1 MVQIERYQNKSVID
15 IFQTQDEIQFD
26 PSSMG
31 NGFVDRTESITDY
44 DYFVYHTETEIENWS
59 IQMSERYSDFVE
71 LKKYGKS
78 IENRDL
84 YALVIKEKSGR
95 SDVPRVLIDCGVH
108 AREWISHSTCQYFV
122 GQLTNPD
129 SPWSYL
135 RNGIEWHVIP
145 NVNPDGYAFSWT
157 PTGRFWRKNRNPNND
172 AATKAAQKE
181 NGANNYGCGFSNGIG
196 VDLNRNY
203 DIMWSNTNMIGASQY
218 CNQQSYR
225 GAHAFSEPE
234 AKFHAEYMLGKR
246 FRKLESVLIKPEL
259 VLLLELLS
267 EPFIENDFSAYLTMH
282 SYAQV
287 ILFPYTF
294 SSRAPRP
301 HNYDEM
307 MALGAKIVKKIGSNW
322 RYGQGRDIF
331 YPAAGG
337 SDDWA
342 HMIAK
347 VPLSF
352 TFELRDDGYYG
363 FMLPER
369 LIQRA
374 VEEATRGISA
384 IYDHLADPV
393 VVLDNSQESDTDSE
407 GSTAQVTTQAPKV
420 SVQKS
425 IS

>member
-1 MVQIERYQNKSVID
+1 M
-15 IFQTQDEIQFD
+15 FQKVFIRFLFEF
-26 PSSMG
+26 
-31 NGFVDRTESITDY
+31 
-44 DYFVYHTETEIENWS
+44 
-59 IQMSERYSDFVE
+59 
-71 LKKYGKS
+71 
-78 IENRDL
+78 
-84 YALVIKEKSGR
+84 
-95 SDVPRVLIDCGVH
+95 
-108 AREWISHSTCQYFV
+108 
-122 GQLTNPD
+122 LT
-129 SPWSYL
+129 L
-135 RNGIEWHVIP
+135 
-145 NVNPDGYAFSWT
+145 F
-157 PTGRFWRKNRNPNND
+157 
-172 AATKAAQKE
+172 
-181 NGANNYGCGFSNGIG
+181 
-196 VDLNRNY
+196 
-203 DIMWSNTNMIGASQY
+203 
-218 CNQQSYR
+218 
-225 GAHAFSEPE
+225 
-234 AKFHAEYMLGKR
+234 
-246 FRKLESVLIKPEL
+246 
-259 VLLLELLS
+259 
-267 EPFIENDFSAYLTMH
+267 EPFIANDFSAYLTMH

-384 IYDHLADPV
+384 VYDHLADPV
-393 VVLDNSQESDTDSE
+393 VELDSSDKTNTDSE
-407 GSTAQVTTQAPKV
+407 GSKVEVTTQAPQV
-420 SVQKS
+420 SVHNLS
-425 IS
+425 ISMP

>member
-1 MVQIERYQNKSVID
+1 
-15 IFQTQDEIQFD
+15 
-26 PSSMG
+26 
-31 NGFVDRTESITDY
+31 
-44 DYFVYHTETEIENWS
+44 
-59 IQMSERYSDFVE
+59 
-71 LKKYGKS
+71 
-78 IENRDL
+78 
-84 YALVIKEKSGR
+84 
-95 SDVPRVLIDCGVH
+95 
-108 AREWISHSTCQYFV
+108 
-122 GQLTNPD
+122 
-129 SPWSYL
+129 
-135 RNGIEWHVIP
+135 
-145 NVNPDGYAFSWT
+145 
-157 PTGRFWRKNRNPNND
+157 
-172 AATKAAQKE
+172 
-181 NGANNYGCGFSNGIG
+181 
-196 VDLNRNY
+196 
-203 DIMWSNTNMIGASQY
+203 
-218 CNQQSYR
+218 
-225 GAHAFSEPE
+225 
-234 AKFHAEYMLGKR
+234 
-246 FRKLESVLIKPEL
+246 
-259 VLLLELLS
+259 
-267 EPFIENDFSAYLTMH
+267 MH

-307 MALGAKIVKKIGSNW
+307 MELGAKIVKKIGSNW

-393 VVLDNSQESDTDSE
+393 VELDNSQESNQDSE

-420 SVQKS
+420 SVLKS
-425 IS
+425 ISQPINYDIKNNNI